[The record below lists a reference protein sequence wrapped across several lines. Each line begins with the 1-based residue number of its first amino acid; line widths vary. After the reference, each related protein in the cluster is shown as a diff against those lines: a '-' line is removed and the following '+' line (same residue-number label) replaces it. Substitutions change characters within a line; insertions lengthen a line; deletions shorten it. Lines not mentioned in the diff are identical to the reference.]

1 MPSSSHRIIG
11 FAVLLIGSI
20 LRADAALRGKD
31 TFVVDLH
38 DNVIHRRVLQES
50 QLGVYLVK
58 DIEYDDRVGLSTRR
72 ELGQTDRPKRTA
84 NIQLPDG
91 TTYEVKNAQAGWA
104 SKLKSGKFN
113 VHIPPGAVV
122 SSDGTIDIKG
132 MKLDASE
139 IFGNRGGNGNGLF
152 DRNLLEVD
160 DAAITERTPEQ
171 QRNLAA
177 LQSSRALQSG
187 TRTVLAVRIFLTDG
201 QYSFTDQAG
210 LSNDVFGNGVDP
222 SNLKS
227 QYAACSA
234 NKLIFD
240 KASDRSMTSNPND
253 GTTAISNGVVDIK
266 VALAVA
272 PESDGAIVNAV
283 TSKIN
288 SVFGVGNP
296 NQLANH
302 IMYCL
307 PSGTMKGIAYAYIN
321 SWNSV
326 YSNEWCNYVSG
337 QMHEIGHNLGYAHSN
352 EGGQSYADQTGMM
365 GYSYGLDDGPTMC
378 FNAAKSWQTQWYAS
392 KSTTVDPSA
401 SSSAQNCFEGKL
413 YGIADFSNAAST
425 VVLAKIDDASATD
438 YFVTFNRQTGMNSGT
453 QEAGNLVTI
462 TTTGNEG
469 ISYSESS
476 LLAKLGAGG
485 SWSGTIDGKTMV
497 VNVLSITTSSSP
509 GYATVRVSENGNPC
523 VVSNA
528 PTRLP
533 TTPPSSSPTRLP
545 TTPPSSSP
553 TTGSPSSTPTT
564 ASPTTELP
572 TLSPSVS
579 ESPSM
584 SQYPTEFPTVSP
596 STHPTMTP
604 TMSPTM
610 QPTNLP
616 TPKPST
622 ATPSRLPTRPPTA
635 KPTKRVP
642 TRKPTRKP
650 TVKPTTNAAG
660 K

>member
-1 MPSSSHRIIG
+1 MPSSTHRIIG
-11 FAVLLIGSI
+11 CAVLLIGSV

-31 TFVVDLH
+31 TFVDQH
-38 DNVIHRRVLQES
+38 DNAIHRRVLQES

-58 DIEYDDRVGLSTRR
+58 DIEYDDRVGLSSRR

-91 TTYEVKNAQAGWA
+91 TIYEVKNAQAGWA
-104 SKLKSGKFN
+104 NNLKSGKFS

-132 MKLDASE
+132 MKLDASQ
-139 IFGNRGGNGNGLF
+139 IFGNRGGKGNGLF
-152 DRNLLEVD
+152 DRSL
-160 DAAITERTPEQ
+160 DANIERTPEQ

-177 LQSSRALQSG
+177 LQSIRALQSG
-187 TRTVLAVRIFLTDG
+187 TRTVLAVRILLTDG
-201 QYSFTDQAG
+201 QYNFADQTG
-210 LSNDVFGNGVDP
+210 LSNDVFGNGVDT

-240 KASDRSMTSNPND
+240 KAPNRSMTSNPND

-272 PESDGAIVNAV
+272 PRIDGAIVNAV
-283 TSKIN
+283 TTKIN
-288 SVFGVGNP
+288 SVFGVTSP

-302 IMYCL
+302 VMYCL
-307 PSGTMKGIAYAYIN
+307 PSGTMDGIAYAYIN

-352 EGGQSYADQTGMM
+352 EGGQSYADQTGLM
-365 GYSYGLDDGPTMC
+365 GYSYGQDDGPTMC
-378 FNAAKSWQTQWYAS
+378 FNAAKSWQTQWYVS

-438 YFVTFNRQTGMNSGT
+438 YFVTFNRQTGINSGT
-453 QEAGNLVTI
+453 QEAGNLVTV

-469 ISYSESS
+469 TSYAESS

-497 VNVLSITTSSSP
+497 VSVLSITTSSSP
-509 GYATVRVSENGNPC
+509 GYATVRISENGNPC
-523 VVSNA
+523 VVTNA
-528 PTRLP
+528 PTRLPTTPPSFPPTRLP
-533 TTPPSSSPTRLP
+533 TTPPSSSPT
-545 TTPPSSSP
+545 S
-553 TTGSPSSTPTT
+553 GSPSSTPTT
-564 ASPTTELP
+564 ASPTTESP
-572 TLSPSVS
+572 TLSPTLS
-579 ESPSM
+579 ESPTM

-604 TMSPTM
+604 TMSPTR
-610 QPTNLP
+610 QPTNFP
-616 TPKPST
+616 TPKPTT
-622 ATPSRLPTRPPTA
+622 ATPTRPPTRPPTA

-650 TVKPTTNAAG
+650 TV
-660 K
+660 